1 MQRLIYEGICKSF
14 FGDFFVVAGRR
25 ICVSDRKCVLR
36 KRPERQK
43 KRFYLLSNLFL
54 VDKKDEK
61 QQPDL
66 FVCKRRREY

>member
-14 FGDFFVVAGRR
+14 FVLIFCCGGRR
-25 ICVSDRKCVLR
+25 ICVGDRKCVLR

-61 QQPDL
+61 QRPDL